1 MAQQL
6 QRALVILRRKQLEER
21 IGIKRS
27 SIYDKLDPKSRHY
40 DPTFPRRVLL
50 GARSVGWY
58 EHEVE
63 AWLASRQ
70 RGTVEGGE
78 K

>member
-1 MAQQL
+1 MVEQL
-6 QRALVILRRKQLEER
+6 QRVLVILRRKQLEKR
-21 IGIKRS
+21 IGLKRS
-27 SIYDKLDPKSRHY
+27 SIYDKLDSKSKHY
-40 DPTFPRRVLL
+40 DPTFPRMVSL

-63 AWLASRQ
+63 AWLASLQ
-70 RGTVEGGE
+70 RSTSEGG

>member
-1 MAQQL
+1 MSKQIQT
-6 QRALVILRRKQLEER
+6 ALTILRRKQVENR
-21 IGIKRS
+21 IGIGRS
-27 SIYDKLDPKSRHY
+27 SIYNKLNPKSSNY
-40 DPTFPRRVLL
+40 DPTFPRMVSL

-63 AWLASRQ
+63 AWLASLQ
-70 RGTVEGGE
+70 RNTPEGG

>member
-1 MAQQL
+1 MAQLL

-27 SIYDKLDPKSRHY
+27 SIYDKLDPKSKNY
-40 DPTFPRRVLL
+40 DPTFPRTVSL

-63 AWLASRQ
+63 TWLASRQ
-70 RGTVEGGE
+70 RSTKGGS
-78 K
+78 KK

>member
-1 MAQQL
+1 MAHQL
-6 QRALVILRRKQLEER
+6 KRALVILRRKQLEER

-27 SIYDKLDPKSRHY
+27 SIYDKLDPKSKHY
-40 DPTFPRRVLL
+40 DPTFPRMVSL

-63 AWLASRQ
+63 EWLASRK
-70 RGTVEGGE
+70 RSILEGVR
-78 K
+78 